1 MIFFIILVR
10 WKKKKTKKRNSLIKL
25 IEEKSILM
33 LQRKVSL
40 PGSIPEVEVAV
51 EEEQKR
57 FDHG

>member
-1 MIFFIILVR
+1 MK
-10 WKKKKTKKRNSLIKL
+10 KKKKTKKRNSLIKL